1 MGLPPFS
8 GRTLSTTTELISAG
22 MIGSDRRSKP
32 GLGMSSYLI
41 NLYNNIVLRK
51 PAITLVISAAIIVF
65 FISHATR
72 FELDASADSLILEN
86 DATLN
91 YYRSV
96 RERYGSDDFLVV
108 TYSPQNPLFDDSTLQ
123 DIHQLREELKAID
136 HVGSVISLLDVPLV
150 SSPPMT
156 LAEISRQTRTLE
168 SDDVDIALAKKE
180 MTNSPLY
187 KNLLV
192 SSNADTTA
200 LQVNLKQNTEL
211 KALHNE
217 RELLFQQ
224 QPLSAENRARIDAL
238 KEQIKIL
245 TLAQNAKQDQTIQ
258 QVREVMDKYR
268 DRATLYLGGVPMIV
282 TDSID
287 FIRSDLKIF
296 GAGVV
301 GFIVVILAISFA
313 SLRWV
318 VLPLVA
324 CVASA
329 LVMMGYLGWMQWPV
343 TVVSSNFVSLLLI
356 ITLSLVIHLIVRYR
370 ELAELN
376 SETTQ
381 FELISETVRSKFVP
395 CIYTAITTMVAFGS
409 LLVSGIRPVI
419 DFGWMMVIGISI
431 SFVLAFTLFPAV
443 LVLLPRQDHS
453 SKLSLTTGIIN
464 SLANFIHQRRNM
476 TLALFILL
484 AFIGLSGLPQLS
496 VENRFIDYYKED
508 TEIYQGMSLIDDKL
522 GGTTPMD
529 IVIDAPKDEFADEA
543 DDDFFNAGDI
553 TSSSYWFNSDGLL
566 EVADIHA
573 YLESLPE
580 TGKVL
585 SVHTGMQL
593 LEELNDGKPYRDFDL
608 AVVFKRLPKD
618 VKQALI
624 DPYLSED
631 GNQLRFS
638 IRIYESDKALQ
649 RQALLD
655 KIRTHL
661 TTELG
666 LKPEQVNISGMAVLY
681 NNLLQSLFKSQIL
694 TIGAVFIAILIMF
707 ILLFRAVKLSIATII
722 PNMIAAGLILGLMGW
737 VGIPLDIMTI
747 TIAAIS
753 IGIGVDD
760 SIHYVHRFREE
771 FAIDGDHWAAIRRS
785 HNSIGHALYYTTVT
799 VVLGFSILA
808 LSNFIPTIYFGLL
821 SGLAMMTALLA
832 NLMLLPVLIA
842 WFKLH

>member
-1 MGLPPFS
+1 M
-8 GRTLSTTTELISAG
+8 A
-22 MIGSDRRSKP
+22 
-32 GLGMSSYLI
+32 SSLI
-41 NLYNNIVLRK
+41 NLYNSTVLRK
-51 PAITLVISAAIIVF
+51 PIITLLLTILVMAF
-65 FISHATR
+65 FIAHVTE

-86 DATLN
+86 DAALN
-91 YYRSV
+91 YYRGV
-96 RERYGSDDFLVV
+96 RERYGSDDFLIV
-108 TYSPQNPLFDDSTLQ
+108 TYSPKSPMFGEKTLG
-123 DIHQLREELKAID
+123 DIFQLREDLKAID
-136 HVGSVISLLDVPLV
+136 HVSSVVSLLDVPLV

-168 SDDVDIALAKKE
+168 SDDVDIVLAEKE
-180 MTNSPLY
+180 MTSSPLY
-187 KNLLV
+187 QNLLV
-192 SSNADTTA
+192 SPDAGTTA
-200 LQVNLKQNTEL
+200 LQVNLKRNIEL
-211 KALHNE
+211 HQLLDE
-217 RELLFQQ
+217 REALFKQ
-224 QPLSAENRARIDAL
+224 QPLSAENRAKIDVL
-238 KEQIKIL
+238 KSEIKQL
-245 TLAQNAKQDQTIQ
+245 TLNQNEKQDRTIA

-268 DRATLYLGGVPMIV
+268 ADATLYLGGVPMIV

-287 FIRSDLKIF
+287 YIRSDLKVF
-296 GAGVV
+296 GVGVV
-301 GFIVVILAISFA
+301 GFIIIILAISFTTV
-313 SLRWV
+313 RWV

-324 CVASA
+324 CVSSA
-329 LVMMGYLGWMQWPV
+329 LVMIGYLGWMQWPV

-376 SETTQ
+376 SETPQ

-395 CIYTAITTMVAFGS
+395 CIYTAVTTMVAFGS

-431 SFVLAFTLFPAV
+431 SFVLAFTLFPAA
-443 LVLLPRQDHS
+443 LILMPRVSHES
-453 SKLSLTTGIIN
+453 NAGFTTGIIS
-464 SLANFIHQRRNM
+464 SLANFVHHKRNL
-476 TLALFILL
+476 TLVLFIVL
-484 AFIGLSGLPQLS
+484 AGIGLSGLPQLS
-496 VENRFIDYYKED
+496 VDNRFIDYYKED
-508 TEIYQGMSLIDDKL
+508 TEIYQGMSLIDDQL

-529 IVIDAPKDEFADEA
+529 VIIDAPIDEFAEEDDEEFA
-543 DDDFFNAGDI
+543 NDGDI
-553 TSSSYWFNSDGLL
+553 TSNSYWFNSDGLL
-566 EVADIHA
+566 DVAEIHA

-585 SVHTGMQL
+585 SIHTGMQL
-593 LEELNDGKPYRDFDL
+593 LEELNDGKAYSDFKL
-608 AVVFKRLPKD
+608 AVVYKRLPAE
-618 VKQALI
+618 VKKALI
-624 DPYLSED
+624 DPYLSDD

-638 IRIYESDKALQ
+638 IRIYESDKSLK

-655 KIRTHL
+655 KIQKHL

-666 LKPEQVNISGMAVLY
+666 LKPEQVNLSGMAVLY
-681 NNLLQSLFKSQIL
+681 NNLLQSLFQSQIL

-707 ILLFRAVKLSIATII
+707 IILFKAVKLSIATIV
-722 PNMIAAGLILGLMGW
+722 PNMIAAGLILGMMGW

-771 FAIDGDHWAAIRRS
+771 YAIDGDYWAAIKRS
-785 HNSIGHALYYTTVT
+785 HSSIGHALYYTTVT

-821 SGLAMMTALLA
+821 SGLAMTTALLA

-842 WFKLH
+842 RFELH